1 MASVDDCMQL
11 FQLASQGYNIRMDGE
26 DIHTTFN
33 VPLFP
38 NCHGMQPLDYAMA
51 NKSLKKMDIK
61 ENEPGY
67 FNSKFARL
75 SKEEIDIINS
85 SKNLPLVQAIFD
97 QT

>member
-1 MASVDDCMQL
+1 
-11 FQLASQGYNIRMDGE
+11 
-26 DIHTTFN
+26 
-33 VPLFP
+33 
-38 NCHGMQPLDYAMA
+38 
-51 NKSLKKMDIK
+51 MDIK

-97 QT
+97 HT